1 MTDQRLTRRMLLRNT
16 ATIGV
21 GAAGMALLAACGG
34 AATATPASK
43 PAAAGGGGGGAAA
56 TSSSGGGAGAA
67 AQGGKLEIFSWW
79 TSAGEVEAL
88 NALYEVYKKS
98 NPTVEI
104 INAAIS
110 GGAGAGGNAKA
121 AMKTRMLGGDPPDS
135 FQVHLGHELI
145 DTWVVA
151 DKMEPLDALYK
162 SEGLTD
168 LFPKDLLDIASRDG
182 KPWSVP
188 VNIHRSNVLW
198 YSKPIFSQNNLQPPA
213 TFDDFFKVAE
223 ALKAKNIPAMVV
235 GEKAPFHTAHIFE
248 TVLMGT
254 LGADGYRGLWN
265 GKTAW
270 TDAKI
275 TDALNTLKKM
285 FDYVNS
291 DYLAVD
297 SGDVQDWIIQGKAAM
312 LINGD
317 WTNGTFKS
325 KKFADYGYQ
334 PTMNAKGLY
343 GTLSDSF
350 GLPKGI
356 KDKDNTMLWLK
367 VCASKAGQ
375 DAFNPLKGSIS
386 ARKDADKSLY
396 DDYQKSALDD
406 FQSNQL
412 VPSVVHGAAAKESWV
427 TDYVNTMN
435 VFATNKDV
443 AATQKQLV
451 QIAKDAGV
459 G

>member
-43 PAAAGGGGGGAAA
+43 PAAASGGGGGAAA

-182 KPWSVP
+182 KPWS
-188 VNIHRSNVLW
+188 
-198 YSKPIFSQNNLQPPA
+198 
-213 TFDDFFKVAE
+213 
-223 ALKAKNIPAMVV
+223 
-235 GEKAPFHTAHIFE
+235 
-248 TVLMGT
+248 
-254 LGADGYRGLWN
+254 
-265 GKTAW
+265 
-270 TDAKI
+270 
-275 TDALNTLKKM
+275 
-285 FDYVNS
+285 
-291 DYLAVD
+291 
-297 SGDVQDWIIQGKAAM
+297 
-312 LINGD
+312 
-317 WTNGTFKS
+317 
-325 KKFADYGYQ
+325 
-334 PTMNAKGLY
+334 
-343 GTLSDSF
+343 
-350 GLPKGI
+350 
-356 KDKDNTMLWLK
+356 
-367 VCASKAGQ
+367 
-375 DAFNPLKGSIS
+375 
-386 ARKDADKSLY
+386 
-396 DDYQKSALDD
+396 
-406 FQSNQL
+406 
-412 VPSVVHGAAAKESWV
+412 
-427 TDYVNTMN
+427 
-435 VFATNKDV
+435 
-443 AATQKQLV
+443 
-451 QIAKDAGV
+451 
-459 G
+459 